1 MSNFHSLSNKID
13 LQQIACMWLGKCWF
27 LIYTVLVQGACI
39 IVDGKFWRSN
49 KSLFLKDSKEI
60 HGNGTPSINVG
71 AQPYEHTS
79 IEPLKL
85 NMLTQMLITCAN
97 C

>member
-49 KSLFLKDSKEI
+49 KSLFLKDSKMALHQLMLGRSHMNI
-60 HGNGTPSINVG
+60 L
-71 AQPYEHTS
+71 Q
-79 IEPLKL
+79 L
-85 NMLTQMLITCAN
+85 NL
-97 C
+97 